1 MNKKMKKL
9 SGGMKRRAGIAQA
22 MLGDPKILILDEP
35 TRGIDVGTK
44 VDIQK
49 LVLKLASEGMS
60 VTFISSEM
68 DEMLR
73 TCSRLIVMRDRRVV
87 GELTGSDLN
96 QTSIM
101 STIAGGD
108 K

>member
-1 MNKKMKKL
+1 MI
-9 SGGMKRRAGIAQA
+9 IARWLA
-22 MLGDPKILILDEP
+22 TDPDFLILDEP

-60 VTFISSEM
+60 ITFISSET

-73 TCSRLIVMRDRRVV
+73 TCSRLLVMRDRKLV
-87 GELTGSDLN
+87 GELKGDQLTQN
-96 QTSIM
+96 TIM
-101 STIAGGD
+101 NTIAGGEQN
-108 K
+108 